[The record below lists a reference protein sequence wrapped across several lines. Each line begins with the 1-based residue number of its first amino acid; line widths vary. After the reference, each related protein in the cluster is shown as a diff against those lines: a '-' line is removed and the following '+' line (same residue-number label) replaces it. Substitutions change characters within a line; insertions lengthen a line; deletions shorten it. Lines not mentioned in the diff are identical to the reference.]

1 MPEIETVCFPS
12 VFFACLSP
20 CVFLLSLVGGGGRGW
35 LLLGGRLWYNVGM
48 AKDWIT
54 FKLSEL
60 DPSLLKVLSDWS
72 GGRDARNSHN
82 ALELARLFV
91 LWFLFQLK
99 RLPVILKYV
108 VPSVPKEVKEV
119 TVEHLKAL
127 LGVPK
132 KKSVVVRA
140 PRYRAFRKGYY
151 AWVKYVD
158 LPRVPWVLITLTLSR
173 SVLNMQDA
181 WAYISKQV
189 SDFLHRFRV
198 YLRKVKRFT
207 EFHYLW
213 VLEPH
218 QDGYPHV
225 HILASFPFVD
235 VEQIYSW
242 WKSEGVQLS
251 AFQGVD
257 VEFIGRD
264 VERVKAYVLEY
275 LVKNHDKY
283 WRFYLRGDE
292 VTVRLSTLLMWYF
305 RVPLLGMSRSIRAL
319 ARALRARA
327 RAHSD
332 GSEFGVFVGISDFW
346 HVWRLLYKPLK
357 IPISQFFLGFL
368 DCGGIERPWVLVYS
382 LLVQR
387 YAKIV

>member
-1 MPEIETVCFPS
+1 MV
-12 VFFACLSP
+12 VVA
-20 CVFLLSLVGGGGRGW
+20 VVDV
-35 LLLGGRLWYNVGM
+35 WYNGSM
-48 AKDWIT
+48 PKDWIT

-60 DPSLLKVLSDWS
+60 DKSLLRVLSDWS

-82 ALELARLFV
+82 ALELAKLYV
-91 LWFLFQLK
+91 LWFLLQLK
-99 RLPVILKYV
+99 RLPVILKHV
-108 VPSVPKEVKEV
+108 VPSVPKEVKEM
-119 TVEHLKAL
+119 TIEHLKAL

-151 AWVKYVD
+151 AWVKHLD
-158 LPRVPWVLITLTLSR
+158 LPKVNWVLITLTLSR
-173 SVLNMQDA
+173 DVLVMQDA

-207 EFHYLW
+207 EFHYIW
-213 VLEPH
+213 AIEPH
-218 QDGYPHV
+218 EDGYPHV

-235 VEQIYSW
+235 VEQIYAW

-264 VERVKAYVLEY
+264 VERVKSYVLKY
-275 LVKNHDKY
+275 LVKGHHKY
-283 WRFYLRGDE
+283 WSFYVRGDE

-319 ARALRARA
+319 ARAVRSRFRAQ
-327 RAHSD
+327 SD

-346 HVWRLLYKPLK
+346 LLWRLFYKPLK
-357 IPISQFFLGFL
+357 IPLSEFFRGFVE
-368 DCGGIERPWVLVYS
+368 CGGVERSWVHVYS
-382 LLVQR
+382 LLVER

>member
-1 MPEIETVCFPS
+1 MP
-12 VFFACLSP
+12 
-20 CVFLLSLVGGGGRGW
+20 R
-35 LLLGGRLWYNVGM
+35 
-48 AKDWIT
+48 DWIT

-119 TVEHLKAL
+119 TVEYLKAL

-151 AWVKYVD
+151 AYVKYLD
-158 LPRVPWVLITLTLSR
+158 LPKVNWVLITLTLKREISP
-173 SVLNMQDA
+173 QDA
-181 WAYISKQV
+181 WAYISRWV
-189 SDFLHRFRV
+189 SKFLHRFRV
-198 YLRKVKRFT
+198 YLRKVKGFT
-207 EFHYLW
+207 EFHYIW
-213 VLEPH
+213 AIEDH
-218 QDGYPHV
+218 EDGYPHI

-235 VEQIYSW
+235 VHQIYEW
-242 WKSEGVQLS
+242 WKSEVGQLS
-251 AFQGVD
+251 AFNGVD

-264 VERVKAYVLEY
+264 VERIKEYVLKY
-275 LVKNHDKY
+275 LVKNHHRY
-283 WRFYLRGDE
+283 WQFSINGDE
-292 VTVRLSTLLMWYF
+292 VKVRLSTLFMWYF
-305 RVPLLGMSRSIRAL
+305 RVPLLFMSRSLRKL
-319 ARALRARA
+319 VRVMRARY
-327 RAHSD
+327 RAQSQS
-332 GSEFGVFVGISDFW
+332 SEFGVFVGISDFW
-346 HVWRLLYKPLK
+346 HVWRLMYKPLK
-357 IPISQFFLGFL
+357 IPLSEFFRGFV
-368 DCGGIERPWVLVYS
+368 DCGGVERSWTYVYS

-387 YAKIV
+387 YGKI

>member
-1 MPEIETVCFPS
+1 V
-12 VFFACLSP
+12 
-20 CVFLLSLVGGGGRGW
+20 
-35 LLLGGRLWYNVGM
+35 WYNGSMVR
-48 AKDWIT
+48 DWIT

-60 DPSLLKVLSDWS
+60 DRSLLKVLSDWS

-91 LWFLFQLK
+91 LWFLLQLK

-119 TVEHLKAL
+119 TIEHLKAL

-151 AWVKYVD
+151 AWVKHLD
-158 LPRVPWVLITLTLSR
+158 LPKVNWVLITLTLSR
-173 SVLNMQDA
+173 DVRVIQDA

-198 YLRKVKRFT
+198 YLRKVKGFK
-207 EFHYLW
+207 EFHYIW
-213 VLEPH
+213 VIEPH
-218 QDGYPHV
+218 EDGYPHV

-264 VERVKAYVLEY
+264 VERVKSYVLKY
-275 LVKNHDKY
+275 LVKGHHKY
-283 WRFYLRGDE
+283 WGFYIRGDE
-292 VTVRLSTLLMWYF
+292 VTVRLSTLFMWYF

-319 ARALRARA
+319 ARAVRSRFRAQFEN
-327 RAHSD
+327 S
-332 GSEFGVFVGISDFW
+332 GEFGVFVGISDFW
-346 HVWRLLYKPLK
+346 LVWRLFYKPLK
-357 IPISQFFLGFL
+357 IPLSQFFLGFI
-368 DCGGIERPWVLVYS
+368 DCGGVERSWVHVHS

>member
-1 MPEIETVCFPS
+1 
-12 VFFACLSP
+12 
-20 CVFLLSLVGGGGRGW
+20 
-35 LLLGGRLWYNVGM
+35 M

-119 TVEHLKAL
+119 TIEHLKAL

-151 AWVKYVD
+151 AHVKYLD
-158 LPRVPWVLITLTLSR
+158 LPKVNWVLITLTLSR
-173 SVLNMQDA
+173 DVLTMQDA
-181 WAYISKQV
+181 WAYISKRV
-189 SDFLHRFRV
+189 SEFLHRFRV
-198 YLRKVKRFT
+198 YLRKVKGFT
-207 EFHYLW
+207 EFHYIW
-213 VLEPH
+213 TIEDH
-218 QDGYPHV
+218 EDGYPHV

-235 VEQIYSW
+235 VQQIYSW
-242 WKSEGVQLS
+242 WRDNQGQLS

-264 VERVKAYVLEY
+264 VERVKDYVLKY
-275 LVKNHDKY
+275 LVKNHHKY
-283 WRFYLRGDE
+283 WQFYIRGDE
-292 VTVRLSTLLMWYF
+292 VTVRLSTLLIWYF
-305 RVPLLGMSRSIRAL
+305 RVPLLGMSRSLRRL
-319 ARALRARA
+319 VRVMRARF
-327 RAHSD
+327 RAQCD
-332 GSEFGVFVGISDFW
+332 NSEFGVFVGISDFW
-346 HVWRLLYKPLK
+346 LVWRLMYKPLK
-357 IPISQFFLGFL
+357 IPLSEFFRGFI
-368 DCGGIERPWVLVYS
+368 DCGGVVRSWVYVHS

-387 YAKIV
+387 YAKI